1 MPKYGGVHYPNDTKG
16 KTSGY
21 PTHVKNDD
29 RGITNG
35 YPEHV
40 PNKDSGLYGD
50 FTKRSIDDGGVG
62 ARARKGVLNERPD
75 SGWKYPKP
83 VRS

>member
-1 MPKYGGVHYPNDTKG
+1 MPKYGGVHYPNDEKG
-16 KTSGY
+16 TTDGY

-29 RGITNG
+29 RGITDG
-35 YPEHV
+35 HPKHV
-40 PNKDSGLYGD
+40 SGKVKDLYGN
-50 FTKRSIDDGGVG
+50 FTNRSIDDGGVG